1 MANEISAK
9 QVKELR
15 DKTAAGMMDC
25 KKALAEA
32 GGDLEKAIEWL
43 REKGVVK
50 AKKRE
55 GRTANQG
62 IVDSYLHTGGQ
73 IGAIIE
79 LNCETDFVA
88 RNADFIELAHQVLL
102 HIAAMNPL
110 YLARE
115 DVPEEVVESEKKIYE
130 TRCKE
135 EGKPEKI
142 WDKITEGMLNK
153 FYQDVCL
160 LEQPFV
166 KEPEVTIGQLVT
178 ATGAKVGEKVEIR
191 RFARW
196 QVGEELS

>member
-73 IGAIIE
+73 IGAMIE

-115 DVPEEVVESEKKIYE
+115 DVPEEVVASEKKIYE

-160 LEQPFV
+160 LEQSFV

-191 RFARW
+191 RFVRW